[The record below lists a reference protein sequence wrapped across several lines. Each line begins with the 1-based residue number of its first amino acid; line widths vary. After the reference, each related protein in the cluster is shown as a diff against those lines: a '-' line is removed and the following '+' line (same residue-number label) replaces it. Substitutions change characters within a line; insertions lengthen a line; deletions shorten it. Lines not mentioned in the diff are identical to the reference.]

1 MKRRKF
7 LKAAGAGV
15 ATTGLAGILA
25 THRAPVFAQANTIH
39 ILRWNDFVPA
49 ADKVL
54 REVFAPEVQKALG
67 MKLNVET
74 VNANDIPARA
84 TAAIQSGS
92 GPDIIMLLNNLPH
105 LYSSAAVD
113 VSALADELGK
123 AQGGIYEPSKK
134 LNQVGGKWVSL
145 PWSIVPALIA
155 YRESWFKEIG
165 LKEFPKTWG
174 EYHEAGKKLKAA
186 KRPIGQTLGNT
197 FGDAPTFAYPLLW
210 SFGGQEVDAKGKV
223 MINSKETIESLR
235 FMQQFWKDAHDEGG
249 LAWDDSN
256 NNRAF
261 LSGDISASLNGASI
275 YVAAFNGPDKFKTEK
290 GAPLHTDIRHAP
302 LPAGPKGQH
311 AYHTAFN
318 HMVMK
323 YSKNTKGATEFLRWA
338 HKKENY
344 DKWFVVQKGFATGPT
359 TVWEDHPM
367 WKTDAVM
374 LPFKSAP
381 TMQSRLMGHAG
392 QPDKR
397 AAEAWNKY
405 IVVGMYANTA
415 SGKMKPEEAAKWAA
429 GELGRIYR

>member
-15 ATTGLAGILA
+15 ATSGLAGILA
-25 THRAPVFAQANTIH
+25 THRAPVFAQANTVH

-54 REVFAPEVQKALG
+54 REVFAPEVAKALG
-67 MKLNVET
+67 IKLNVET
-74 VNANDIPARA
+74 VNANDLPARA

-105 LYSSAAVD
+105 LYSSASVD
-113 VSALADELGK
+113 VSSLAEEVGK
-123 AQGGIYEPSKK
+123 AQGGIYDPSQK
-134 LNQVGGKWVSL
+134 LNKVGGKWVSM
-145 PWSIVPALIA
+145 PWSIVPALIS
-155 YRESWFKEIG
+155 YRESWFKEVG
-165 LKEFPKTWG
+165 VKEFPKTWK
-174 EYHEAGKKLKAA
+174 EYHEIGKKLKAA

-197 FGDAPTFAYPLLW
+197 FGDAPTFTYPLLW
-210 SFGGQEVDAKGKV
+210 SYGGQEVDAKGKV
-223 MINSKETIESLR
+223 TINSKETIESLA

-261 LSGDISASLNGASI
+261 LSGDISATLNGASI
-275 YVAAFNGPDKFKTEK
+275 YVAALNGADKFKTEK

-302 LPAGPKGQH
+302 LPTGPKGQH

-323 YSKNTKGATEFLRWA
+323 YSKNAKGAIEFLRWA

-359 TVWEDHPM
+359 SVWEDHPM
-367 WKTDAVM
+367 WKQDAVM

-381 TMQSRLMGHAG
+381 TMQTRLMGYAG

-405 IVVGMYANTA
+405 IVTVMYANVA
-415 SGKMKPEEAAKWAA
+415 GGKMKPEESAKWAA
-429 GELGRIYR
+429 SELGRIYR